1 MMGYLG
7 FQDATTERLPITQS
21 PGEWTRAIGR
31 DIEGVELF
39 VTVSQKKWDIV
50 KLILESMMGKVS
62 NADDI
67 PDPYVQPPETY
78 GAYPLINPF
87 LKGLYLMMNSWREG
101 IYNNWWKMLKRAYKY
116 FIKYLQRSGHD
127 YGQEV
132 FAEDNCISTLLVMAM
147 TNLYRHLRYLLEIFE
162 SK

>member
-7 FQDATTERLPITQS
+7 FQDATTERRPITQS
-21 PGEWTRAIGR
+21 PGEYTRAIGR

-50 KLILESMMGKVS
+50 KLTLESIMVNFS

-67 PDPYVQPPETY
+67 PDPDLQYFEQKVRFIVHLSI
-78 GAYPLINPF
+78 AYPLINPF

-127 YGQEV
+127 YG
-132 FAEDNCISTLLVMAM
+132 
-147 TNLYRHLRYLLEIFE
+147 
-162 SK
+162 